1 MFNINAHL
9 YRLISQACR
18 TVKAEILETCSEGNY
33 HAVPIG
39 PLLFLAAQKR
49 GDKETIFRLGTDL
62 ISLLILLLLL
72 LLLLLLFK
80 TA

>member
-33 HAVPIG
+33 HAPIG